1 MWKAGETPRRVPKP
15 ITTPKALRLPAHR
28 KPPTIVKRVP
38 TILDD
43 HNITEVLA
51 QADAWSQEADK
62 LEETIEDKA
71 SAPEQK
77 LPTTEIRLG
86 LLFVNLERA
95 KGLTAKQT
103 LDDHVRAWDKN
114 GDGMISKG
122 EFRLHVRE
130 LGMTEVDVKEIDNM
144 FDRYDEDRSGK
155 MEIAELKW
163 ALRRMKRAANAHYY
177 GHEIRDSLQR
187 QVDALRTR
195 ASNVREAVECAE
207 RVANGREE
215 LMALKLNFGER
226 IDLQLGELLIKRGIS
241 VGEMIGSWPKARS
254 REQLAHTR
262 ELSKAEWK
270 DEITALGLQVRDSAG
285 KQRAVTRKE
294 LGQLFDEIDLDNSGW
309 LDLKE
314 AKQALTKWR
323 EQSLQHDKALAAKE
337 KELMRMKR
345 RASRLLQGAMRGT
358 QSPQKLPEPGSPG
371 SDSMASPGSSFAPSP
386 GSPGTDPPESPPRSS
401 SRFWNRAAMQ
411 EREAKQ
417 AKRQAA
423 KDKANTAIMHMRQ
436 REIAFAWAAWQHF
449 WVTRRE
455 SLQRCGVAVD
465 AFLTH
470 ALAYGF
476 RTWGAQ
482 HHELLQQ
489 RKFLSHAVRR
499 FKRTQNDCLRGW
511 DAWLEWMVQ
520 LQERG
525 AWMERM
531 LHVVQEVQNRCRVR
545 PRLYFSWWRTDAV
558 RRHGKALPADDL
570 EGALSSKP
578 SSHSALT
585 TQSVTINPLHD
596 ELFKLFDKVSGCVQ
610 PSNGAFRCIPRRA
623 AQRS

>member
-86 LLFVNLERA
+86 LLFVNLERE
-95 KGLTAKQT
+95 GIDTKQT

-195 ASNVREAVECAE
+195 ASNVRRRSSARRELRMVE
-207 RVANGREE
+207 RSSWS
-215 LMALKLNFGER
+215 LKLNFGER

-270 DEITALGLQVRDSAG
+270 DEITALGLQVRDSA
-285 KQRAVTRKE
+285 KQRCDA
-294 LGQLFDEIDLDNSGW
+294 
-309 LDLKE
+309 
-314 AKQALTKWR
+314 
-323 EQSLQHDKALAAKE
+323 
-337 KELMRMKR
+337 
-345 RASRLLQGAMRGT
+345 QGA
-358 QSPQKLPEPGSPG
+358 
-371 SDSMASPGSSFAPSP
+371 
-386 GSPGTDPPESPPRSS
+386 
-401 SRFWNRAAMQ
+401 
-411 EREAKQ
+411 
-417 AKRQAA
+417 
-423 KDKANTAIMHMRQ
+423 
-436 REIAFAWAAWQHF
+436 
-449 WVTRRE
+449 
-455 SLQRCGVAVD
+455 
-465 AFLTH
+465 
-470 ALAYGF
+470 
-476 RTWGAQ
+476 
-482 HHELLQQ
+482 
-489 RKFLSHAVRR
+489 
-499 FKRTQNDCLRGW
+499 
-511 DAWLEWMVQ
+511 
-520 LQERG
+520 
-525 AWMERM
+525 
-531 LHVVQEVQNRCRVR
+531 R
-545 PRLYFSWWRTDAV
+545 P
-558 RRHGKALPADDL
+558 
-570 EGALSSKP
+570 
-578 SSHSALT
+578 
-585 TQSVTINPLHD
+585 
-596 ELFKLFDKVSGCVQ
+596 
-610 PSNGAFRCIPRRA
+610 AFRRNRFG
-623 AQRS
+623 